1 MHQQATHQYRGLYQT
16 LLNSLSQRVFLLD
29 NDLTILFAN
38 QVAARASNFSKED
51 YLYRPFLE
59 VVPLGKDSPFLS
71 CISNVIETREP
82 AHVIDTMMSVDGR
95 SRWFD
100 LHVTPVPGGVLCLST
115 DITELKRVE
124 LALLESERRL
134 RGIFENAAIGIG
146 ILGLEGV
153 FLDSNQALRDLF
165 GYDEATLHSITINDL
180 IHEDDTARHHD
191 MLKQVTQG
199 KSQHYQLELR
209 FLKKDG
215 NPVWCNLTVS
225 MDFDTDNEP
234 LFVIA
239 MLEDVSEKH
248 RVVNA
253 LKQREEQ
260 SNRQYKG
267 IPVPTY
273 TWQEQDGDFVL
284 IDYNLAAESFTQG
297 EIVNLIGKKASQE
310 FENDPMTLEDFRQC
324 YENQVT
330 VTRSRTY
337 KLLSTGQEN
346 YLIVSFV
353 FVPSDLVMVHT
364 IDITER
370 ERVQAALSQ
379 SEERFRSMVEHTSEA
394 IFCYEYDPPIPLDL
408 PREEQIQRLYD
419 AVLVEC
425 NDVAA
430 LSYGE
435 KNAEAVRGRPLKQ
448 LFGTNISQLDS
459 FFTEFLDG
467 GCQIVDLEAR
477 EIRPDGEVRYF
488 LNNGQGVI
496 EDGKLLRVWGTFR
509 DITEQQR
516 LEAAETAQRNF
527 AEALYEMASDL
538 LDSTLDSEDV
548 LDRVLLHLERAV
560 TYDGAVICMA
570 DEGIALPV
578 RHRGFTDAGNARA
591 LRHFNLSVSQTHD
604 LKTMSETRAPYRI
617 GDTRHDADW
626 RPLPGLGWVRS
637 FLGAPIL
644 AENAVVGFVIL
655 FSKTPHTFTDS
666 DSKKLKAFADQ
677 AAIAME
683 NARLYQ
689 AIHQRVAE
697 FELLWQT
704 GLNITAWLED
714 LQAVLELVL
723 DAALHLDSAA
733 DVAGI
738 YLFDESELR
747 LGAMRWASNKSARP
761 NLELKP
767 HHLHT
772 ATMLSGQESF
782 HEGVLAKELF
792 AGEALVG
799 KAGMINLP
807 LMGREETV
815 GVISIYYLDN
825 RPPSKE
831 HLRAARLLSFQAA
844 AGIENAQIYRKLDQ
858 YAGEV
863 SKLSHAT
870 FSLFTSFATTQNPED
885 VYENIVDCVI
895 NAFGQVDCGIIAYDR
910 TGGHL
915 KRQARKGKY
924 NVSIDKEI
932 DVQGAGLVPTA
943 IRSGETIYAPDVSKD
958 TRYIPNE
965 PRTRSELVVPL
976 KQGKTVIGVLDL
988 QSTKLDAFDRSDL
1001 RLMHA
1006 FASRAA
1012 TTIENV
1018 QLVQNLRESEERFRQ
1033 LAENVSDVFFLCT
1046 LDYSELLYVSPAYQ
1060 VVWDAKP
1067 AALYDDFM
1075 QAFLAS
1081 AHPEDRQTISELM
1094 QSEARALSEGTGSS
1108 RQFEFRIKLH
1118 SGETRWIRMQL
1129 FPVENGVGSVYR
1141 LAILAQDSTEQKR
1154 AANLSA
1160 AGEIATGVAHQI
1172 NNPLTA
1178 IIAQSHLIQKHLDPD
1193 SPLHKNIRVVM
1204 DAAYRAGAVAQ
1215 RMLEF
1220 AQIAHYDFD
1229 DVDVNNSARYAI
1241 ELVRAQLEPD
1251 SAQLRVDLADDLPLI
1266 YGSQH
1271 HLEDLWLNLILNAR
1285 DAIQDTQSAQITVSS
1300 ALDEAGSFVEV
1311 TVQDNGRGIPHD
1323 NLEQIF
1329 DPFFTTKS
1337 HGNGLGLA
1345 VCRDII
1351 IKHGG
1356 DIQVESQE
1364 GQGTTLRVQLPIIKA
1379 KASEA

>member
-1 MHQQATHQYRGLYQT
+1 
-16 LLNSLSQRVFLLD
+16 
-29 NDLTILFAN
+29 
-38 QVAARASNFSKED
+38 
-51 YLYRPFLE
+51 
-59 VVPLGKDSPFLS
+59 
-71 CISNVIETREP
+71 
-82 AHVIDTMMSVDGR
+82 
-95 SRWFD
+95 
-100 LHVTPVPGGVLCLST
+100 
-115 DITELKRVE
+115 
-124 LALLESERRL
+124 
-134 RGIFENAAIGIG
+134 
-146 ILGLEGV
+146 
-153 FLDSNQALRDLF
+153 
-165 GYDEATLHSITINDL
+165 
-180 IHEDDTARHHD
+180 
-191 MLKQVTQG
+191 
-199 KSQHYQLELR
+199 
-209 FLKKDG
+209 
-215 NPVWCNLTVS
+215 
-225 MDFDTDNEP
+225 
-234 LFVIA
+234 
-239 MLEDVSEKH
+239 
-248 RVVNA
+248 
-253 LKQREEQ
+253 
-260 SNRQYKG
+260 
-267 IPVPTY
+267 
-273 TWQEQDGDFVL
+273 
-284 IDYNLAAESFTQG
+284 
-297 EIVNLIGKKASQE
+297 
-310 FENDPMTLEDFRQC
+310 
-324 YENQVT
+324 
-330 VTRSRTY
+330 
-337 KLLSTGQEN
+337 
-346 YLIVSFV
+346 
-353 FVPSDLVMVHT
+353 
-364 IDITER
+364 
-370 ERVQAALSQ
+370 
-379 SEERFRSMVEHTSEA
+379 MVEHTSEA

-435 KNAEAVRGRPLKQ
+435 KNAEAVRGKPLKQ
-448 LFGTNISQLDS
+448 LFGTTISQLDS
-459 FFTEFLDG
+459 FFTTFQDG
-467 GCQIVDLEAR
+467 GCQTVDLESR

-488 LNNGQGVI
+488 LNNGHGVV

-509 DITEQQR
+509 DITDRKRADDALAQSQRQLKALFDNSRDAILIADDKGRFLNANPAAHKLFGVEPGGLEGHTAADFAPEGLREDFPQIWSTFRKKGQGEGEWKVVQPDGSIRVARYNATANVLPGQHVSFLHDITEQQR

-527 AEALYEMASDL
+527 AEALHEMASDL
-538 LDSTLDSEDV
+538 LDSTLDSDDV
-548 LDRVLLHLERAV
+548 LDRVLLHLERTV
-560 TYDGAVICMA
+560 TYDGAVICLA

-578 RHRGFTDAGNARA
+578 RHRGFTDAGSARA
-591 LRHFNLSVSQTHD
+591 LRQFNLSISQTHD
-604 LKTMSETRAPYRI
+604 LKVMVETHAPFRI
-617 GDTRHDADW
+617 GDTRHDAGW
-626 RPLPGLGWVRS
+626 HPLPGLEWVRS

-644 AENAVVGFVIL
+644 ADNAVVGFVIL
-655 FSKTPHTFTDS
+655 FSKTPHTFTDD

-689 AIHQRVAE
+689 AVQQRVAE

-738 YLFDESELR
+738 YLFDESVLR

-870 FSLFTSFATTQNPED
+870 FSLFTSFATTQNPDD

-915 KRQARKGKY
+915 KRQARKGEY
-924 NVSIDKEI
+924 NVSVDKEV

-958 TRYIPNE
+958 TRYVPNE

-1060 VVWDAKP
+1060 MVWEAKA

-1075 QAFLAS
+1075 QTFLAS
-1081 AHPEDRQTISELM
+1081 AHPEDRQMISELM
-1094 QSEARALSEGTGSS
+1094 QTEARALSEGAGAS

-1141 LAILAQDSTEQKR
+1141 LAILAQDCTEQKR

-1178 IIAQSHLIQKHLDPD
+1178 IIAQSHLIQKRLDAD
-1193 SPLHKNIRVVM
+1193 SPLHQNIRVVM

-1229 DVDVNNSARYAI
+1229 VVDVNNSARYAI

-1251 SAQLRVDLADDLPLI
+1251 SAQLHVDLADDLPLI